1 VEDYL
6 LRFLIGG
13 LAVSL
18 FAALGGILRPKSF
31 AGLFGA
37 APSIALS
44 TLALTLAANGP
55 AYAAREGQA
64 MIVGGAALCIYSI
77 LVCQLLVR
85 WRLKASAA
93 TLIALVAWFAIA
105 AAGRTLLL
113 G

>member
-1 VEDYL
+1 MEEYL

-13 LAVSL
+13 AAVSL
-18 FAALGGILRPKSF
+18 FAVLGEVLRPKSF

-44 TLALTLAANGP
+44 TLAMALAGNSP

-64 MIVGGAALCIYSI
+64 MIAGAAALCVYSI

-93 TLIALVAWFAIA
+93 TLVALAAWFAVA
-105 AAGRTLLL
+105 AAGRTLLP